1 MQLTCPCCAARFAL
15 EAALGD
21 VAAREAVAAAARL
34 PAPLGDLVLRY
45 IGLFRPAS
53 RALAWDR
60 AARLLAELLEPIRA
74 GRLHRHGREWVA
86 PQDHWQ
92 RALEAVLAARDN
104 GKLRTPLSSHGY
116 LYEVLT
122 GLSDRAEAQAEQAT
136 EQARRQ
142 GRGPERAAT
151 PTAPAPVPHA
161 GPRSVADVL
170 ALHAKLK
177 AG

>member
-74 GRLHRHGREWVA
+74 GRLHRHGREWIA
-86 PQDHWQ
+86 PQAHWQ
-92 RALEAVLAARDN
+92 RALETVLAARDS

-122 GLSDRAEAQAEQAT
+122 GLSDRAAAARISSRRIRTRGCRSSGFFPGAQRP
-136 EQARRQ
+136 ARRALP
-142 GRGPERAAT
+142 RRRRLADPRADAQ
-151 PTAPAPVPHA
+151 
-161 GPRSVADVL
+161 
-170 ALHAKLK
+170 
-177 AG
+177 